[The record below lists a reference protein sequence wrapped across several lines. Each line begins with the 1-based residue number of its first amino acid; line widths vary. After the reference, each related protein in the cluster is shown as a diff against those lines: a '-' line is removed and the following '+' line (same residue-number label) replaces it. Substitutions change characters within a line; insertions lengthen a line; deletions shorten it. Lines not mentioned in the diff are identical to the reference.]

1 MLAPNILLLCL
12 LGLSSSQL
20 NPFFPSS
27 DLSSDLSLS
36 SLRPRLGGGDFLPED
51 SVTAVGAREQ
61 LVRRYHYLQYIK
73 IVYQTLKEEYRR

>member
-20 NPFFPSS
+20 NPFFP
-27 DLSSDLSLS
+27 SSDLSLS

-51 SVTAVGAREQ
+51 SVTAVGARER

>member
-20 NPFFPSS
+20 NPFFP
-27 DLSSDLSLS
+27 SSDLSLS

>member
-27 DLSSDLSLS
+27 ELSLS

>member
-27 DLSSDLSLS
+27 DLSLS
-36 SLRPRLGGGDFLPED
+36 SLRPTLGGGDFLPED

>member
-20 NPFFPSS
+20 NPFFP
-27 DLSSDLSLS
+27 SSDLSLS

-73 IVYQTLKEEYRR
+73 IVYQTLKEEYRG

>member
-20 NPFFPSS
+20 NPFFP
-27 DLSSDLSLS
+27 SSDLSLS

-73 IVYQTLKEEYRR
+73 IVYQTLKEEYRRYL